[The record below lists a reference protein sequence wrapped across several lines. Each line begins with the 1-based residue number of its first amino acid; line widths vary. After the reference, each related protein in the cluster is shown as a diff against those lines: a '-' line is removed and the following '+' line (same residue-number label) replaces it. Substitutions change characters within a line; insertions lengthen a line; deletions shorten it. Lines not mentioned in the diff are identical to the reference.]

1 MHVFSTFET
10 TKNGNL
16 SLLPRETG
24 RFMKKNDGFFIFFL
38 ALLKPHANLCQQL
51 NSCCLFSNPEQ
62 KGGDQWFLIN
72 MLTVLQNH
80 SEKGVNRFTSPV
92 HQGGYSNFL
101 PPAVFI
107 QIEIIQR
114 GSHKTML
121 GDLVNLTGM
130 RVDIDH
136 QRTGISCFLS

>member
-1 MHVFSTFET
+1 MHVCAYFKTN
-10 TKNGNL
+10 KKRNL
-16 SLLPRETG
+16 SRYPEKLKVHE
-24 RFMKKNDGFFIFFL
+24 KNEGFSIFFL

-51 NSCCLFSNPEQ
+51 YSCCLFSNPEQ

-80 SEKGVNRFTSPV
+80 SEKGVNRFTSPTSGEV
-92 HQGGYSNFL
+92 FIFL
-101 PPAVFI
+101 PTSDFI

-121 GDLVNLTGM
+121 GDLVNLTRM

-136 QRTGISCFLS
+136 QRTGIPCYLS